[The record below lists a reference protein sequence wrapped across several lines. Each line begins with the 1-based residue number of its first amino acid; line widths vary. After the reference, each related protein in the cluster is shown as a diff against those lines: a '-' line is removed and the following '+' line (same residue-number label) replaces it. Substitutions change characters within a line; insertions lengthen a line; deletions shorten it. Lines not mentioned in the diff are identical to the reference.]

1 MTMCWLQASPACCS
15 GQTRTGCRLWVT
27 PRLHGICICGHGAPG
42 SPTATHGMR
51 CISRRWRRCV
61 VKSWPY
67 VAALAAGLIIGWIWN
82 GVLWG
87 ERYAELERDH
97 AQHLAAQ
104 QAASADVI
112 SRTLLRE
119 RELHNQLEEHEQN
132 AQAEKERLARDLA
145 DSNAVARR
153 MREMLDDISGRLGA
167 DTGTAAECAAA

>member
-1 MTMCWLQASPACCS
+1 M
-15 GQTRTGCRLWVT
+15 
-27 PRLHGICICGHGAPG
+27 
-42 SPTATHGMR
+42 
-51 CISRRWRRCV
+51 

-67 VAALAAGLIIGWIWN
+67 VAALAAGLIIGWLWN
-82 GVLWG
+82 GALWG
-87 ERYAELERDH
+87 ERYAQLERDH
-97 AQHLAAQ
+97 TQHLAAQ

-153 MREMLDDISGRLGA
+153 MREKLDDISGRVGT
-167 DTGTAAECAAA
+167 DTGTAAECEAARATSGLLAQLLGEADELAGIFAESADRSRIAGSVCEAAYDAARHSSAN